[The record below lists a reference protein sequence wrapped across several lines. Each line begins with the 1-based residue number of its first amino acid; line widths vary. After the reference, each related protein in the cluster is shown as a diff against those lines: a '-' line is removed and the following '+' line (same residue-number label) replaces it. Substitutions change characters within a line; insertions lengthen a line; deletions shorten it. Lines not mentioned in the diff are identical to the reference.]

1 MEICT
6 QFALLEERKHPNPTA
21 QSTMATTAS
30 QLPRPMSHV
39 FIDIENVHP
48 VAPEPYWTFNGKVL
62 RDIYNETY
70 TDFD

>member
-1 MEICT
+1 
-6 QFALLEERKHPNPTA
+6 
-21 QSTMATTAS
+21 MATTAS
-30 QLPRPMSHV
+30 QLARPMSHV

-48 VAPEPYWTFNGKVL
+48 VAPGPYWTFNGKVL